1 MNTFPFSDW
10 IVAAI
15 FIAFIAITV
24 TGALIAAF
32 TKRIIRSVCGL
43 AICSLGLAGLFYF
56 LNSPFLALME
66 ILIYIG
72 AVCVTIIFGVM
83 LTEPDEPT
91 PENFTKPFPVITPL
105 ISLAISAG
113 VFFGIAKLSLSGNW
127 QAPAVLVSEGSV
139 KDIGIRLLTTYS
151 VPFEL
156 ISLVL
161 LVAILGALVIARS
174 GRTKE

>member
-1 MNTFPFSDW
+1 MNTFPFHDW

-15 FIAFIAITV
+15 FVLCIGVTI

-32 TKRIIRSVCGL
+32 TKRIIRSVSGL
-43 AICSLGLAGLFYF
+43 AVCCLGLAGLFYF

-83 LTEPDEPT
+83 LAEPDEPT
-91 PENFTKPFPVITPL
+91 PENQKRPFPVISPA
-105 ISLAISAG
+105 ISLGIGAA
-113 VFFGIAKLSLSGNW
+113 VFVGIAWLSISTCW
-127 QAPAVLVSEGSV
+127 KAPEAVTNDGSIES
-139 KDIGIRLLTTYS
+139 IGKALLTTYS

-161 LVAILGALVIARS
+161 LVAILGALVIART